1 MAGLE
6 EVARQAGVS
15 PITVSR
21 VIRNH
26 PSVRPATAERVRQ
39 VIDELGYIPNA
50 AARGLKQSRSGLIAL
65 VVTNL
70 TSPFFADV
78 ARGADD
84 ATREAGLTLLLI
96 NSNDEPEHE
105 SAILRV
111 IGEHRVDGIV
121 LVPSPKAAES
131 IAGKIPSTMPLVLFD
146 WKAPG
151 VEADIVRCDVRSAAR
166 DLTAHLIEQGHRRL
180 AFVGGLP
187 GLPPWGDRVAG
198 YRDALDAAGIPFD
211 DQMIVDGHFRTV
223 DGVSA
228 VETLLALEER
238 PTAIIAA
245 NAQVSLGVLEAIS
258 AHRIS
263 VPEEIEIATMDDPL
277 PITSFWQR
285 LPCVVQPGY
294 EMGKA
299 AVKLL
304 IARLEDNS
312 PNKEARELI
321 FPAVLRPRVAAVPT
335 EKTPG

>member
-6 EVARQAGVS
+6 DVARHAGVS

-39 VIDELGYIPNA
+39 AIDELGYIPNA

-65 VVTNL
+65 VVTNM

-96 NSNDEPEHE
+96 NSNDDPQHE
-105 SAILRV
+105 SDILRV

-121 LVPSPKAAES
+121 LVPSPKAAQS
-131 IAGKIPSTMPLVLFD
+131 IAGKIPATMPLVLFD

-151 VEADIVRCDVRSAAR
+151 VEADIVRCDVRTAAR
-166 DLTAHLIEQGHRRL
+166 DLTTHLIDQGHRRL

-187 GLPPWGDRVAG
+187 GLPPWRDRVAG
-198 YRDALDAAGIPFD
+198 YRDALDAARIPFD
-211 DQMIVDGHFRTV
+211 ASLIVDGHFRRA
-223 DGVSA
+223 DGATA
-228 VETLLALEER
+228 VETLLAFPER

-258 AHRIS
+258 AYRIP
-263 VPEEIEIATMDDPL
+263 VPQEIEIATMDDPL
-277 PITSFWQR
+277 PTTSFWQR

-299 AVKLL
+299 AAQLL
-304 IARLEDNS
+304 IARLDDSS
-312 PNKEARELI
+312 PRNEARELI
-321 FPAVLRPRVAAVPT
+321 FPAVLRPRVAVAPT